1 MSRIPALSREEMDAE
16 QQKVYDETVATTG
29 RVGRGPSVGYA
40 YSPGLWRVHN
50 ASSAHLLNCSLT
62 PAQIRILSLMTARR
76 WNAAYPWSAQAA
88 MALSA
93 GVDRAIIEAIN
104 TREQPKFTDSA
115 DEMVYTVGR
124 ELLATGTLSVDVF
137 KAAESTIGYGRLADV
152 VGVIGHFFTTAMMA
166 NVVGAEPPKDAPSYL
181 KRLSAEAGE
190 SFLAGRTD
198 Y

>member
-16 QQKVYDETVATTG
+16 QQKVYDETVATTV

-181 KRLSAEAGE
+181 KR
-190 SFLAGRTD
+190 
-198 Y
+198 

>member
-1 MSRIPALSREEMDAE
+1 MPRIPPVSRDEMDAE
-16 QQKVYDETVATTG
+16 QQKVYDEIVATTG

-62 PAQIRILSLMTARR
+62 PAQVRIVSLMTARH

-93 GVDRAIIEAIN
+93 GVDRAMVEAIN
-104 TREQPKFTDSA
+104 AGEQPKFTDSA
-115 DEMVYTVGR
+115 DEMVHTVAR
-124 ELLATGTLSVDVF
+124 ELLATGTLSDDVF
-137 KAAESTIGYGRLADV
+137 KAAESTIGYQRLADV
-152 VGVIGHFFTTAMMA
+152 VGVIGHFATTAMMA

-181 KRLSAEAGE
+181 KR
-190 SFLAGRTD
+190 
-198 Y
+198 